1 MQKKQNHVRELILIC
16 LTAASVPVLL
26 ILDGI
31 QARRYENLSDEV
43 SALEKKQEDLIEDN
57 KQLVT
62 NISVLSS
69 TDRIEKIAETNLGMH
84 KAETGDIVRVEMKGA
99 KK

>member
-1 MQKKQNHVRELILIC
+1 MKKKQRHVSEIIIVCLI
-16 LTAASVPVLL
+16 AAAVPALL

-43 SALEKKQEDLIEDN
+43 SGLEKKQEELVEDN
-57 KQLVT
+57 KKLVT
-62 NISVLSS
+62 DISLLSS
-69 TDRIEKIAETNLGMH
+69 TDRIEKIAENDLGMH
-84 KAETGDIVRVEMKGA
+84 KAETDDIVRVEMKGA